1 MARKLLKSY
10 DEILERQLLSRN
22 TDKRRLFYYADF
34 LTQGTIGPIW
44 LRPSALA
51 EVFTLLSYAKRK
63 SLNRQSFL
71 VEIYSL
77 LSLVF
82 SVNVFQDLI
91 FTSLFFQL
99 KVVYIFNN
107 KLHFNCLIFPTGNY
121 IALKPKQIRFVSEKT
136 KQ

>member
-51 EVFTLLSYAKRK
+51 EVFTLLSYAKRAK
-63 SLNRQSFL
+63 FAFFKYNNTTSIETKIS
-71 VEIYSL
+71 ESPE
-77 LSLVF
+77 F
-82 SVNVFQDLI
+82 S
-91 FTSLFFQL
+91 
-99 KVVYIFNN
+99 
-107 KLHFNCLIFPTGNY
+107 C
-121 IALKPKQIRFVSEKT
+121 
-136 KQ
+136 